1 MTAQYGALCREIV
14 IDSTNNQIV
23 FTENG
28 GSDELASIAE
38 GTYFLDDSADGLLA
52 AIVTALN
59 AVSSI
64 YTFGSE
70 LVQVSPGLNLSSPVD
85 ALWCACW
92 IFATP
97 DPTVANNVVF
107 KWSHASTTF
116 DPKLIGM
123 DLNGSDLTWYDEGS
137 YTRAYSTHAPTPVFV
152 PNGETPLQDND
163 DPTANADVVT
173 HVSPNNVRTHYVV
186 RDLERRKVL
195 SWGMVKHDRVHL
207 KDTGLNFTGEEWG
220 CFDTIWR
227 GRLWRGGR
235 LRLYAWDVDPVADS
249 SNLDST
255 DLVGTYVFAD
265 GPPGDLPATR
275 VERSQRL
282 YDVGPLVLAP
292 YVTP

>member
-1 MTAQYGALCREIV
+1 MTAKYGALCQEIV

-28 GSDELASIAE
+28 GSDLTATIAA
-38 GTYFLDDSADGLLA
+38 GSYFLDDSADSLLD

-59 AVSSI
+59 AVSVT
-64 YTFGSE
+64 YTFNNQS
-70 LVQVSPGLNLSSPVD
+70 VDASPGLNLSSPVD

-97 DPTVANNVVF
+97 DPTTGANIVF
-107 KWSHASTTF
+107 RWSAAANTF
-116 DPKLIGM
+116 DPALIGM
-123 DLNGSDLTWYDEGS
+123 DLNGADLTWYDEGS
-137 YTRAYSTHAPTPVFV
+137 YTRAHSTHAPTPVFV
-152 PNGETPLQDND
+152 PNGETPLGDND
-163 DPTANADVVT
+163 DTKANADVVT
-173 HVSPNNVRTHYVV
+173 HTSPNNVRAHYVV
-186 RDLERRKVL
+186 RDLERRKVI

-207 KDTGLNFTGEEWG
+207 KDSGLAFAGEEWG

-235 LRLYAWDVDPVADS
+235 LRLYAWDVANQNSLLDS
-249 SNLDST
+249 S
-255 DLVGTYVFAD
+255 DLVDTYVFAD
-265 GPPGDLPATR
+265 GPPSDIPITR